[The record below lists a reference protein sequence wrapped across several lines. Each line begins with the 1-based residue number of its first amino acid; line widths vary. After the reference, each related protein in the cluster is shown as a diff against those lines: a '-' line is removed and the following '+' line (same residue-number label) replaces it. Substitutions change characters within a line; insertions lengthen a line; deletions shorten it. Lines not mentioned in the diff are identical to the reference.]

1 MREAFGIRRLTMAD
15 LAAYQVLRDDMLAA
29 YPDSFTSEAIADR
42 SLLSPTRYSSRMGEA
57 AKPGSE
63 VSWGCFQGSQL
74 QAAITLERDAKTKLH
89 HTGHIIGMMV
99 STKCQGLGIGRAL
112 LQACIDTA
120 RSTQGLEL
128 LTLSVTASNQAAVSL
143 YLQAGFVRY
152 GGLPRAIKVG
162 ERYLDKDLMVLTL

>member
-1 MREAFGIRRLTMAD
+1 MREAFSIRRLTMAD
-15 LAAYQVLRDDMLAA
+15 LAAYQVLREDMLAA
-29 YPDSFTSEAIADR
+29 YPDSFTSGAVADR

-63 VSWGCFQGSQL
+63 VSWGCFQDGQL
-74 QAAITLERDAKTKLH
+74 QGAITLERDAKTKLH

-99 STKCQGLGIGRAL
+99 TAKCQGSGMGRAL
-112 LQACIDTA
+112 LQTCIDTA
-120 RSTQGLEL
+120 RSTKGLEM

-152 GGLPRAIKVG
+152 GSLPRAIKVG
-162 ERYLDKDLMVLTL
+162 ERYLDKDLMVLAL